1 MTITEGN
8 SGTKNA
14 TFTVTRKG
22 TTTDTITVNYS
33 TADNTATAGNDYT
46 ATSGTLTFD
55 TNETTKTITVPI
67 IGDTTFE
74 SDETF
79 LVYLTNPS
87 NATITDALG
96 IGTITDDDNNDDN
109 NNNDL
114 SIEDLTIT
122 EGNSGTKNATFIVTR
137 TGTATNTI
145 TVNYSTAN
153 NTATAGNDYTDT
165 SGTLTFATNETTK
178 TITVPIIGDTTFESD
193 ETFFVNLTNPSN
205 ATITDAQGIGTIT
218 NDDDNN
224 DDDLSIEDLTI
235 TEGNSGTKN
244 ATFIVTRT
252 GTATNTITVNYST
265 ANDTATAGNDYADT
279 SGTLTFAT
287 NETTKTITVP
297 IISDTTFESDETFF
311 VNLSSPSNAT
321 ITDAQG
327 IGTITNDDNVPTVSV
342 SDAYVSVNE
351 NQNTV
356 IKFRITLSN
365 PSNQDV
371 TIAYSTSDNS
381 ANSTGQGAAKD
392 YQSIINGTVT
402 FASGE
407 TTKEIEVTVFGERG
421 VSDQD
426 LEIFAK
432 DTAYRNWVKGQDV
445 DQIPN
450 LKSSP
455 YGDLGYSVDQVFNDT
470 KSDFQAVG
478 LTSNEVF
485 SLKLTSANNATIVNG
500 DATGTIYDLGKAP
513 ILATRGTKELQ
524 DVFSDANPLGV
535 GFDQY
540 IANQNAVETWL
551 KKVSQ
556 LENGGVIFRPN
567 LTGHSLGGA
576 LTQLIASNYTGNL
589 GKVVTFNSPG
599 ITSSGAPK
607 AGITSTTHY
616 ITSSDIVSMAGS
628 DYLPGSYVLSSY
640 PSGGPFGVAGTHLL
654 PMLSSQV
661 GYDSTDLAKWQKKP
675 TPLSQIPNLS
685 SSNLS
690 NFYFTYLP
698 DPDYFAFQVVV
709 ALGSPKFAKDLTF
722 RGTTEQSRVA
732 LGKFVSDLLD
742 SLDRLDNFPDQVI
755 SSISKVAL
763 NAAKNY
769 SSSVWNQIIQRTKNI
784 LNPPFINI
792 PQLQTAS
799 RSVNAFALSISDV
812 SSDIP
817 SDVSSDIPS
826 DVSNDIPINVSND
839 IPINVSSDIPINV
852 SSDIPSDVSSDVPIN
867 VSTDIPSDISTDI
880 PSDISSDIPINISS
894 DIPTNISSDIP
905 SDVSSN
911 IPSDVSPWDSFS
923 KWTVGIWEASPEW
936 DIQTF
941 SDAIANINTP
951 PGVENPILDQV
962 ATEDK
967 PFSLTFAETT
977 FIEIDSN
984 DSLVYSA
991 TLADDSSLPTW
1002 LSFDPTTRS
1011 FLGTPTNDNVGAL
1024 NIKVTATD
1032 KAGQT
1037 VSDIFTITVENVNDV
1052 PVLKNPLLDQTVK
1065 VNSTFTFKLPQ
1076 NTFSDPD
1083 AVNPYKNLVIF
1094 GDSLSDTGNA
1104 YKASGN
1110 TFPPSPNYQGRLSNG
1125 LIWVDYFAPDL
1136 QFTDQ
1141 SVQNYAFFGANTG
1154 VSNTFGQLT
1163 VPGLLTQIQQFK
1175 TLNTNSIG
1183 KDGLYVIWA
1192 GANDFL
1198 NLATDP
1204 TQAVTNAVTNISSA
1218 IATLAEL
1225 GAKEIVVGNLTDLG
1239 ALPGSIANNNVANAR
1254 AISIGFNAALNQ
1266 ALTNLE
1272 PALNVDLSLVDIFG
1286 LSTAVQ
1292 ANPANYKFTNITQ
1305 PLITATNPVNPD
1317 QYAFWDDV
1325 HPTTRL
1331 HQLVTDTFETTL
1343 LNDGVIPDL
1352 IKYSATL
1359 ADGSNLP
1366 DWLNFNSTTRT
1377 FSGTPN
1383 TGNVGKLDVKV
1394 IATDKAGATVNDI
1407 FTLAIENVNNAPT
1420 LTNAIA
1426 DQNAKQGTAFNFQVP
1441 TNTFTDIDAGD
1452 VLTYSATL
1460 ENGNALPTW
1469 LTFNSANQTFSGT
1482 PTNDNVGNLNVKVA
1496 ATDKAGATVNDI
1508 FVIAIENIID
1518 NQPTTV
1524 GTPGDDKLVATPGSQ
1539 FNGQNNIV
1547 FTGAGKDEVE
1557 LSTVSVFPNS
1567 GNNIVDLGSGDDTIF
1582 VNKGDR
1588 AFGSDGN
1595 DIFDARDGQ
1604 GGNRISGG
1612 VGDDT
1617 FYL

>member
-1 MTITEGN
+1 MDLDNPLFG
-8 SGTKNA
+8 
-14 TFTVTRKG
+14 
-22 TTTDTITVNYS
+22 
-33 TADNTATAGNDYT
+33 ADSDRNGIAD
-46 ATSGTLTFD
+46 
-55 TNETTKTITVPI
+55 KI
-67 IGDTTFE
+67 IYEYDFA
-74 SDETF
+74 DQD
-79 LVYLTNPS
+79 
-87 NATITDALG
+87 TDASDKNGHGSNIASIAASVASDANIIALKVFK
-96 IGTITDDDNNDDN
+96 DNGSGYFS
-109 NNNDL
+109 DL
-114 SIEDLTIT
+114 EAALQWV
-122 EGNSGTKNATFIVTR
+122 NQNAQKYNI
-137 TGTATNTI
+137 A
-145 TVNYSTAN
+145 S
-153 NTATAGNDYTDT
+153 
-165 SGTLTFATNETTK
+165 
-178 TITVPIIGDTTFESD
+178 
-193 ETFFVNLTNPSN
+193 
-205 ATITDAQGIGTIT
+205 
-218 NDDDNN
+218 
-224 DDDLSIEDLTI
+224 
-235 TEGNSGTKN
+235 
-244 ATFIVTRT
+244 
-252 GTATNTITVNYST
+252 
-265 ANDTATAGNDYADT
+265 
-279 SGTLTFAT
+279 
-287 NETTKTITVP
+287 
-297 IISDTTFESDETFF
+297 
-311 VNLSSPSNAT
+311 VNLSLGDGQNWNTGNPRYGIGDELAAIASQNIIIAAAAGNSFYQFNSNPGLAYPAADSNTISVGAVWADNFGTNKSFSGGAIDYTTGADQIASFSQRSADQLDVFAPGIFITGANATGGTQSMGGTSQATPFISGLAVLAQQIAQEKLNRKLTLNEFRTLLDTTSVLINDGDDENDNVTNTGKNFPRVNALALAEGILKLNSQVSSTDSSNSNTNSTNDPLYLPSGSVKLTHTVTLTSGQTATDINFGNQLLNNAPTLGNAIADQNAKQGTAFNFQVPSN
-321 ITDAQG
+321 
-327 IGTITNDDNVPTVSV
+327 
-342 SDAYVSVNE
+342 
-351 NQNTV
+351 
-356 IKFRITLSN
+356 
-365 PSNQDV
+365 
-371 TIAYSTSDNS
+371 
-381 ANSTGQGAAKD
+381 
-392 YQSIINGTVT
+392 T
-402 FASGE
+402 F
-407 TTKEIEVTVFGERG
+407 
-421 VSDQD
+421 
-426 LEIFAK
+426 
-432 DTAYRNWVKGQDV
+432 
-445 DQIPN
+445 
-450 LKSSP
+450 
-455 YGDLGYSVDQVFNDT
+455 
-470 KSDFQAVG
+470 
-478 LTSNEVF
+478 
-485 SLKLTSANNATIVNG
+485 
-500 DATGTIYDLGKAP
+500 
-513 ILATRGTKELQ
+513 
-524 DVFSDANPLGV
+524 
-535 GFDQY
+535 
-540 IANQNAVETWL
+540 
-551 KKVSQ
+551 
-556 LENGGVIFRPN
+556 
-567 LTGHSLGGA
+567 
-576 LTQLIASNYTGNL
+576 
-589 GKVVTFNSPG
+589 
-599 ITSSGAPK
+599 
-607 AGITSTTHY
+607 
-616 ITSSDIVSMAGS
+616 
-628 DYLPGSYVLSSY
+628 
-640 PSGGPFGVAGTHLL
+640 
-654 PMLSSQV
+654 
-661 GYDSTDLAKWQKKP
+661 
-675 TPLSQIPNLS
+675 
-685 SSNLS
+685 
-690 NFYFTYLP
+690 
-698 DPDYFAFQVVV
+698 
-709 ALGSPKFAKDLTF
+709 
-722 RGTTEQSRVA
+722 
-732 LGKFVSDLLD
+732 
-742 SLDRLDNFPDQVI
+742 
-755 SSISKVAL
+755 
-763 NAAKNY
+763 
-769 SSSVWNQIIQRTKNI
+769 
-784 LNPPFINI
+784 
-792 PQLQTAS
+792 
-799 RSVNAFALSISDV
+799 
-812 SSDIP
+812 
-817 SDVSSDIPS
+817 
-826 DVSNDIPINVSND
+826 
-839 IPINVSSDIPINV
+839 
-852 SSDIPSDVSSDVPIN
+852 
-867 VSTDIPSDISTDI
+867 TDIDAG
-880 PSDISSDIPINISS
+880 
-894 DIPTNISSDIP
+894 
-905 SDVSSN
+905 DV
-911 IPSDVSPWDSFS
+911 
-923 KWTVGIWEASPEW
+923 
-936 DIQTF
+936 
-941 SDAIANINTP
+941 
-951 PGVENPILDQV
+951 
-962 ATEDK
+962 
-967 PFSLTFAETT
+967 LT
-977 FIEIDSN
+977 
-984 DSLVYSA
+984 YSA
-991 TLADDSSLPTW
+991 TLENGNALPTW
-1002 LSFDPTTRS
+1002 LTFDATTRTFS
-1011 FLGTPTNDNVGAL
+1011 GTPTNDNIGNLNVKVIATDKAGVTVSDIFVIAVENINNAPVLSNAITDQNAKQGTAFNFQIPSNTFIDIDAGDVLTYSATLENGNALPTWLTFNSTNRTFSGTPTNDNVGNL
-1024 NIKVTATD
+1024 NIKLIATDKAGENVSDIFTITVENINDAPTLGNTIADQNAKQGDAFNFQIPSNTFTDIDAGDILTYSATLENSSALPNWLTFNPTTRIFSGTPTNDNVGNLNVKAIATD

-1595 DIFDARDGQ
+1595 DIFDARDGK
-1604 GGNRISGG
+1604 GGNRMSGG
-1612 VGDDT
+1612 AGDDT
-1617 FYL
+1617 FFLGSNDRALGGDGNDKFYVVLGGGNLLSGGAGADQFWIVNGELPKAANTILDFQIGTDVLGISGQGAGFDFSDLTLNGNSIAIGTTTVTTLSGVSTSSLTAANFAFV